1 MAAPDA
7 EVVASGGA
15 LLSSPAGMGMMADVL
30 GRRVVALGE
39 HEASSRGAALL
50 ALEALGLLPDIAAVP
65 TTLGATYEPDAPRH
79 ARYQEGIAR
88 QTHLY
93 DLLVE
98 TSKTE

>member
-1 MAAPDA
+1 
-7 EVVASGGA
+7 
-15 LLSSPAGMGMMADVL
+15 
-30 GRRVVALGE
+30 VALGE
-39 HEASSRGAALL
+39 REASSRGAALL

-65 TTLGATYEPDAPRH
+65 TILGARHEPDAARH

-88 QTHLY
+88 QIRLY

>member
-1 MAAPDA
+1 
-7 EVVASGGA
+7 
-15 LLSSPAGMGMMADVL
+15 MGMMADVL

-50 ALEALGLLPDIAAVP
+50 ALETLGLLPDIAAVP
-65 TTLGATYEPDAPRH
+65 TTLGATYEPDAARH

-88 QTHLY
+88 QTRLY
-93 DLLVE
+93 DVLVE